1 VKDHAN
7 STPRSESTD
16 AAEVPAKELFDLLPE
31 RSARTAQGNAI
42 RDKYAKIEPGEL
54 EDEKVVVRRLQ
65 FWQRR
70 PIIHFVGSLV
80 AEYGYRVA
88 IFLHQLREMCATKL
102 GQYKHARE
110 WQTARVFGAA
120 QDISERQF
128 RRIARDAVKTG
139 YVTLDHEVRDG
150 VSLLLFTCDR
160 RLAKLVDDEKEAK
173 GKANAFFFDARIARH
188 VSIDAALIYPI
199 IRRETM
205 DEVQMAIKALESG
218 QHRNYAGVPVW
229 TKSVQRVYPWMTR
242 FVILHA
248 LRDLV
253 RVGLIL
259 RNENTR
265 STKVGKLN
273 FVYRIPDRDAFKTL
287 DQIAAELDAKS
298 DDPIHLDGP
307 DNPIGNREDEA
318 V

>member
-1 VKDHAN
+1 MKDHAN
-7 STPRSESTD
+7 PTSSPDITETK
-16 AAEVPAKELFDLLPE
+16 VPAEEALDRLPN
-31 RSARTAQGNAI
+31 RTAQGNAI

-54 EDEKVVVRRLQ
+54 EDEKVVVRRLE
-65 FWQRR
+65 FWERR
-70 PIIHFVGSLV
+70 PIIHFVGSMV

-88 IFLHQLREMCATKL
+88 IFLHQLREMCSTKL
-102 GQYKHARE
+102 RQYKFAHE

-139 YVTLDHEVRDG
+139 YVSLEHEVSDG
-150 VSLLLFTCDR
+150 VLMMTFTCDR

-205 DEVQMAIKALESG
+205 DEVQMAMKALESG
-218 QHRNYAGVPVW
+218 QHYNFVGIPMW
-229 TKSVQRVYPWMTR
+229 TKFIQRVYPWMTR

-265 STKVGKLN
+265 STRIGKLN

-298 DDPIHLDGP
+298 DDPIHLNGP
-307 DNPIGNREDEA
+307 DNPLANRDEDT